1 MRSSRHIAWPRGL
14 GPLLPGLWSAGER
27 LGCTKVLVMSIEV
40 WSLAASVGTLLVI
53 AATAIAAMIQL
64 RHMRSSNQIT
74 ALSKLEEMWDDP
86 EFTATR
92 RKVGLGIEE
101 RLRDPGFRAELE
113 SETSADEFA
122 RAVIDLANFFE
133 GMGIYA
139 KHGLADKDV
148 IFDFWA
154 AIIAQSWNRL
164 APAIAIA
171 RRTSGNMLFEN
182 FQYMAVAAQRFID
195 AHPNGNAPK
204 GAPLAQIED
213 VWLKTDHP
221 T

>member
-1 MRSSRHIAWPRGL
+1 
-14 GPLLPGLWSAGER
+14 
-27 LGCTKVLVMSIEV
+27 MSIEV
-40 WSLAASVGTLLVI
+40 WSLAASVGTLVVI

-86 EFTATR
+86 DLTAKR
-92 RKVGLGIEE
+92 RLVTQGLDEH
-101 RLRDPGFRAELE
+101 LLDPVFRTELE

-122 RAVIDLANFFE
+122 RAVVDLTNFFE

-154 AIIAQSWNRL
+154 DIIVNSWRRL
-164 APAIAIA
+164 APAVAIM
-171 RRTSGNMLFEN
+171 RRSRGDALLEN
-182 FQYMAVAAQRFID
+182 FQYLAVIAKQYMD
-195 AHPNGNAPK
+195 ANPNGSVPK
-204 GAPLAQIED
+204 SASLTPIED
-213 VWLKTDHP
+213 VWLNVDHP
-221 T
+221 S